1 MTNFLWLLIMIGMLD
16 SLKNYIQPGSLE
28 EELVDRIDFSCLPV
42 HIAII
47 MDGNGRWAL
56 KRNLPRTEGHR
67 AAREAVQETVE
78 ASARLGIKCLTLYA
92 FSQENWKRPADE
104 VTTLW
109 TLLAE
114 NLRQE
119 EKTLIDKDLK
129 LKVIGEKKG
138 IPFFV
143 RRELNRLEKLT
154 KDNSR
159 MVLVVALNYGG
170 RQEILKACQELLKKN
185 ISPDRLNEKT
195 FSRYLDTA
203 DLPDP
208 DLLIRT
214 SGEMRLS
221 NFLLWQCAYTE
232 FWVTPVLWPDFRKK
246 DLLEAIID
254 YQKRERRF
262 GGLGQK
268 EDQLT

>member
-1 MTNFLWLLIMIGMLD
+1 MFCMFDN
-16 SLKNYIQPGSLE
+16 LKDYIQPGSPE
-28 EELVDRIDFSCLPV
+28 EDLVRRIDFSRLPV

-56 KRNLPRTEGHR
+56 RRNLPRTEGHR
-67 AAREAVQETVE
+67 AAKVAVQETIE
-78 ASARLGIKCLTLYA
+78 ASARLGIKYLTLYA
-92 FSQENWKRPADE
+92 FSRENWKRPPDE
-104 VTTLW
+104 VQTLW
-109 TLLAE
+109 ELLAE
-114 NLRQE
+114 SLSQE
-119 EKTLIDKDLK
+119 KKTLIDNDLK
-129 LKVIGEKKG
+129 LKVIGEKEG

-143 RRELNRLEKLT
+143 RHELNHLEKIT
-154 KDNSR
+154 RNNSR

-170 RQEILKACQELLKKN
+170 RQEILKACQQMLKKN
-185 ISPDRLNEKT
+185 IRPDQLNEKT
-195 FSRYLDTA
+195 FSQYLDTA
-203 DLPDP
+203 NLPDP

-232 FWVTPVLWPDFRKK
+232 FWIIPVLWPDFRKK
-246 DLLEAIID
+246 DLFEAIIE

-262 GGLGQK
+262 GGVGQK